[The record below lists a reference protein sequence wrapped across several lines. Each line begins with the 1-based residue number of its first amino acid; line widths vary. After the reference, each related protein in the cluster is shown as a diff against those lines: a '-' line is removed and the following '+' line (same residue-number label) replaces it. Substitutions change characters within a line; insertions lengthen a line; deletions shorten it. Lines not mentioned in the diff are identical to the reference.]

1 MVAFIRSN
9 QEGDPL
15 LLKALQALS
24 LGNSE
29 HPNLAEQVSPHHDG
43 LNHVNGQLPEIIDL
57 LDDLILNE
65 RLFHLLHRPSPR

>member
-9 QEGDPL
+9 QEGKPL

-29 HPNLAEQVSPHHDG
+29 HPNLAEQVSPHYDG
-43 LNHVNGQLPEIIDL
+43 LNHMYGELSQIIDL
-57 LDDLILNE
+57 LDDLKIE
-65 RLFHLLHRPSPR
+65 

>member
-24 LGNSE
+24 LGDSK
-29 HPNLAEQVSPHHDG
+29 HPNLSEKVSPHHDG
-43 LNHVNGQLPEIIDL
+43 LNHVYRQLSQIIDL
-57 LDDLILNE
+57 LDDLKIE
-65 RLFHLLHRPSPR
+65 